1 MAVRGRKH
9 DLGRTQMFAVK
20 NILQTIF
27 GRQKHLENT
36 TWADTDVHF
45 AETLIL
51 ELFFV
56 ETKQQQ
62 HFFPVSI
69 VLKTCC

>member
-20 NILQTIF
+20 NILQAIF

-56 ETKQQQ
+56 ETKQQ
-62 HFFPVSI
+62 HFFPVST